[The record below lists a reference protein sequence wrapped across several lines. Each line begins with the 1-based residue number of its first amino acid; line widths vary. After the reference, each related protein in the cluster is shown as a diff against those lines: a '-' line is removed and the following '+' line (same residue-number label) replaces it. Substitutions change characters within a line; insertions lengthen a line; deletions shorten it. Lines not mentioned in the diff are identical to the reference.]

1 MGLFKRYIMEFN
13 ADVFS
18 QFDKKWALLSAG
30 PKDDHNTMTIS
41 WGSMGT
47 LWNKPTVTVYVRPT
61 RFTHKFMNEN
71 EYFTVSFFPEDKREA
86 LTKMGTITG
95 RHKTD
100 KDALAGLKVRDLGEA
115 VTYEEA
121 EITFL
126 CRKIY
131 SADMHTV
138 HMPEEVVKS
147 FYTPEEPHTLYI
159 GEVIEIIN
167 E

>member
-1 MGLFKRYIMEFN
+1 MKFN
-13 ADVFS
+13 TEIFT

-47 LWNKPTVTVYVRPT
+47 LWHKPTVTVYVRPT
-61 RFTHKFMNEN
+61 RFTHKFMNEY
-71 EYFTVSFFPEDKREA
+71 EYFTVSFLPDELHDA
-86 LTKMGTITG
+86 LVTMGTTTG

-100 KDALAGLKVRDLGEA
+100 KDALAGLTVKDLGEA
-115 VTYEEA
+115 ITYEEA
-121 EITFL
+121 ELTIL

-131 SADMHTV
+131 SADMQTR
-138 HMPEEVVKS
+138 HMPVEVVKELYS
-147 FYTPEEPHTLYI
+147 PEAPHTVYI
-159 GEVIEIIN
+159 GEVIKIIG

>member
-1 MGLFKRYIMEFN
+1 
-13 ADVFS
+13 
-18 QFDKKWALLSAG
+18 
-30 PKDDHNTMTIS
+30 
-41 WGSMGT
+41 MGT
-47 LWNKPTVTVYVRPT
+47 LWNKPAVTVYVRPT

-100 KDALAGLKVRDLGEA
+100 KDALTGLTVRDLGEA

-121 EITFL
+121 EVTFL

-131 SADMHTV
+131 SADMLTR
-138 HMPEEVVKS
+138 HMPVDIVEA

-159 GEVIEIIN
+159 GEVIERHRLIVAMIHFICPLYLPVFWQDEDLQLMIEGTNGPAVESMII
-167 E
+167 

>member
-1 MGLFKRYIMEFN
+1 MEFN

-61 RFTHKFMNEN
+61 RFTHKFMNEY

-86 LTKMGTITG
+86 LEKMGTITG

-100 KDALAGLKVRDLGEA
+100 KDALAGLTVRDLGEA

-121 EITFL
+121 ELTFL
-126 CRKIY
+126 CRRIY
-131 SADMHTV
+131 RADMLTS
-138 HMPEEVVKS
+138 HMPVDVVED

-159 GEVIEIIN
+159 GEVIEII
-167 E
+167 EE